1 MIGHLINYV
10 KKNYI
15 DIHNEIK
22 CFDVT
27 CFTNVDK
34 NLEWDTNSNSFIVQG
49 GQIIQYLY
57 RSLLVLYCKYDVY
70 RTWQFSKIII
80 YVTPNDEIVSKII
93 YMMP

>member
-34 NLEWDTNSNSFIVQG
+34 NLEWDTNSNSFIVC
-49 GQIIQYLY
+49 L
-57 RSLLVLYCKYDVY
+57 S
-70 RTWQFSKIII
+70 
-80 YVTPNDEIVSKII
+80 
-93 YMMP
+93 